1 MIAVVVALDG
11 ISVAHFVAALVLVG
25 LGWNFM
31 YTGGT
36 TLLTETYAPNEKART
51 QGLNDFIV
59 FATMG
64 VSSLASGA
72 LVTASG
78 WQTMNRAALPF
89 LAVIAAA
96 VLWLMWARRRT
107 PRVA

>member
-1 MIAVVVALDG
+1 
-11 ISVAHFVAALVLVG
+11 VLVG
-25 LGWNFM
+25 MGWNFM

-72 LVTASG
+72 LVTTSG
-78 WQTMNRAALPF
+78 WQTMNRAALPI

-96 VLWLMWARRRT
+96 VLWLMWVRR
-107 PRVA
+107 PERVPST